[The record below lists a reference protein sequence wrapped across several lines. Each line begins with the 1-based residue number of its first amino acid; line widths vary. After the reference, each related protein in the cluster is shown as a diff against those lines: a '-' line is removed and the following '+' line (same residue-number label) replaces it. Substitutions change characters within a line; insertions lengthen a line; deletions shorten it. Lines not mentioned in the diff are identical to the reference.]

1 MEGGANWMRREVQG
15 GRGGDQS
22 AAREGHVV
30 SYELRIG
37 QLEARMSK
45 VSMFC
50 TCKVDEKKQ
59 LQVKDHG
66 SACSID
72 SQLVALRNKVA
83 LASLPCRSAPL

>member
-1 MEGGANWMRREVQG
+1 MRREVHE

-22 AAREGHVV
+22 AASEGHII
-30 SYELRIG
+30 SCELRLG
-37 QLEARMSK
+37 QLQPRMSK
-45 VSMFC
+45 VCMTC
-50 TCKVDEKKQ
+50 TCEVDEKMQ

-83 LASLPCRSAPL
+83 LASLPCRSALF